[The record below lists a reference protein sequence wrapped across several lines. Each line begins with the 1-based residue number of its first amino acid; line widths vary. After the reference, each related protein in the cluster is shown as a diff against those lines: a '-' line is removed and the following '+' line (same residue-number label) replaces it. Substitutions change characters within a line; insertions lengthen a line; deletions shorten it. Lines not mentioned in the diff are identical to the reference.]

1 MNRTGKLFRGF
12 TRMARWPFEGLGIVF
27 ALVLAV
33 IATIVVLIAPEHH
46 WGPQMWPFYLG
57 AAVILLWVA
66 IDLWSKL
73 SPSQKRRLIKATRK
87 HGPAVARA
95 AAKRAASRRP
105 RKGPL

>member
-12 TRMARWPFEGLGIVF
+12 TRMARWPLEGLGIVF

-57 AAVILLWVA
+57 AAVVLLWVA

-73 SPSQKRRLIKATRK
+73 RDDQPAKAQDSPMADA
-87 HGPAVARA
+87 GD
-95 AAKRAASRRP
+95 
-105 RKGPL
+105 KGVSSEG

>member
-1 MNRTGKLFRGF
+1 MNRTGKLSRGF
-12 TRMARWPFEGLGIVF
+12 TRIARWPFEGLGIVF

-57 AAVILLWVA
+57 AAAILVWVA

-73 SPSQKRRLIKATRK
+73 RDDRPAKADNTPAADTCDKRVPE
-87 HGPAVARA
+87 G
-95 AAKRAASRRP
+95 
-105 RKGPL
+105 